1 MMDDD
6 VFIFFR
12 YEFCVGVLSI
22 VFVSLFVL
30 SIIEQG
36 YFYDFEK
43 LICSESV
50 YVYFLKN
57 LFNNYLIRSR

>member
-1 MMDDD
+1 MMNDD

-22 VFVSLFVL
+22 VFLSFFVL

-36 YFYDFEK
+36 YFHGFEK
-43 LICSESV
+43 LICSENV